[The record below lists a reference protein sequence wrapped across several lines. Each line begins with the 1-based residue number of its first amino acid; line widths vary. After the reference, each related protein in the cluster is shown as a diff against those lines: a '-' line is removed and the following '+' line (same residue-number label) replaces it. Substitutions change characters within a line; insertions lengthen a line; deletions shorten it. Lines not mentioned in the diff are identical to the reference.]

1 MSATFRLA
9 LRPFGIARLEKER
22 KKIGKKKKKADTH
35 ELTSRLKF
43 VAYVQEILATF
54 APMYCRQQ

>member
-22 KKIGKKKKKADTH
+22 KKIEKKKKADTH